1 MDEEKYLDLVTKHIE
16 LDKLLGTSDPKYH
29 NQIKELL
36 EKREHIRKSNGLF
49 AGFKI
54 NRINKKLETFKGTK
68 KEEEK

>member
-1 MDEEKYLDLVTKHIE
+1 MNEENYLDLVTKHIE

-29 NQIKELL
+29 NQIKKLL
-36 EKREHIRKSNGLF
+36 KKRENIKKSNGIL
-49 AGFKI
+49 AEFKI